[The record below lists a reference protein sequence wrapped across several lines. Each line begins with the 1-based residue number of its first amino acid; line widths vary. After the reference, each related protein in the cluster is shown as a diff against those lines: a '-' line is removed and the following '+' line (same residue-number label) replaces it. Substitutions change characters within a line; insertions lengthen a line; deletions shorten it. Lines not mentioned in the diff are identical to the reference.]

1 MILSELQA
9 EIGRLLNDPFN
20 DKWSPAVLLSRINKA
35 QTEIQGYTNAVK
47 TQESLTPVAGQ
58 SFLTINANAMNV
70 VRASKTLW
78 DGSVRPFNGITR
90 EELDFR
96 YPDWQQWQSGEP
108 LFWWFDSTTQ
118 TINFAPI
125 PDATNAITNGI
136 TLWESRK
143 PADLVNPTD
152 IPFDSNT
159 SMIPYHMSIV
169 HWVVSYCW
177 MDDGT
182 PEALAKSKFHR
193 SGNML
198 RPGEYENQLGRI
210 MAEFD
215 NEEIIPEQILW
226 QAEGGR
232 TGSWGFPSKSNPL
245 PW

>member
-96 YPDWQQWQSGEP
+96 YPDCHCCQSG
-108 LFWWFDSTTQ
+108 
-118 TINFAPI
+118 
-125 PDATNAITNGI
+125 
-136 TLWESRK
+136 
-143 PADLVNPTD
+143 
-152 IPFDSNT
+152 
-159 SMIPYHMSIV
+159 
-169 HWVVSYCW
+169 
-177 MDDGT
+177 
-182 PEALAKSKFHR
+182 
-193 SGNML
+193 
-198 RPGEYENQLGRI
+198 
-210 MAEFD
+210 
-215 NEEIIPEQILW
+215 
-226 QAEGGR
+226 
-232 TGSWGFPSKSNPL
+232 
-245 PW
+245 